1 MDNTVRVPELVTSIV
16 NGEAVGGDGYKL
28 PVRYPG
34 DGAQISELAEA
45 DGAEVDL
52 AVAAARRAF
61 DNGPWP
67 RMGVA
72 ARQEVLHQI
81 RDIIRRHADEL
92 AYLECLNTGV
102 TLKSLRG
109 FHVGR
114 AAYNFEFFAEYISQ
128 SSGQVYTQTDGF
140 QSVVTREPVVN

>member
-16 NGEAVGGDGYKL
+16 NGEAVGGDGHVL

-34 DGAQISELAEA
+34 DGAQISELVEA

-81 RDIIRRHADEL
+81 PCLGRR
-92 AYLECLNTGV
+92 
-102 TLKSLRG
+102 
-109 FHVGR
+109 
-114 AAYNFEFFAEYISQ
+114 
-128 SSGQVYTQTDGF
+128 
-140 QSVVTREPVVN
+140 